1 MICIFR
7 KKCVN
12 ILGLKTESEVPVY
25 QKDSDLSHNIKIFLL
40 FAICNGDKQYT
51 LKRRR

>member
-12 ILGLKTESEVPVY
+12 ILGLKTESEVY
-25 QKDSDLSHNIKIFLL
+25 QKDSDLPHNIKIFLL
-40 FAICNGDKQYT
+40 FDICNGDK
-51 LKRRR
+51 